1 LIQYALAIDRINE
14 QLAYMYQPFHP
25 AILRM
30 IQQVVKAAKAAGIE
44 VALCGEMAGDPFC
57 AFILLGL
64 GIDELSMN
72 AMSIPMVKKI
82 IRSISMEEAMNDM
95 QDIFQLDTAKEVREF
110 IIKKVE
116 PLIPDLVEEG
126 FYLRTS
132 VNNSIHY

>member
-1 LIQYALAIDRINE
+1 
-14 QLAYMYQPFHP
+14 
-25 AILRM
+25 
-30 IQQVVKAAKAAGIE
+30 
-44 VALCGEMAGDPFC
+44 
-57 AFILLGL
+57 
-64 GIDELSMN
+64 
-72 AMSIPMVKKI
+72 
-82 IRSISMEEAMNDM
+82 MEEAMNDM